1 MSKKNNVIQFP
12 LDRIKRKNIER
23 EPIDDRILHE
33 LSIHEECIDLGR
45 FCVDLI
51 ETGLNDYYDY
61 EVLDLRDRDSDE
73 YKDMFTILN
82 LLVAMFMR
90 KADLKHIL
98 QDDLSDTYMKLKV
111 IEHSQRDK
119 E

>member
-1 MSKKNNVIQFP
+1 MSKNNVIQFP
-12 LDRIKRKNIER
+12 LDRIKRPVDIDVDER
-23 EPIDDRILHE
+23 LLHE
-33 LSIHEECIDLGR
+33 LTVHEECIDLGR
-45 FCVDLI
+45 FCIDLI
-51 ETGLNDYYDY
+51 ENGLYEFYDE
-61 EVLDLRDRDSDE
+61 EVLDLHDKDTDE

-111 IEHSQRDK
+111 IEHSQKGK